1 MVFFTYNLHTIQAA
15 KNGLL
20 RTSKLINI
28 IKLING
34 TKSNFF
40 FIIDT
45 WLASCSNDFLT
56 HTLHRTTIYA
66 FRNIKGSCTADIRNE
81 RCHISSKDCKVPFS
95 LTKGLRSKHQTS
107 HCSVY
112 RQYTAKQLTFYIS
125 ICISYINF
133 TYPHNVCYVT
143 YAVCFSQSTQTD
155 LTHLINP
162 FLLPTNS
169 ISQCLEKYIL
179 RWPGICA
186 QESRFRRDGYNEY
199 LQIDSSA
206 LNLMDRAVLV
216 LNQFICFGKPSHIT
230 NTYF

>member
-1 MVFFTYNLHTIQAA
+1 MEQSRI
-15 KNGLL
+15 
-20 RTSKLINI
+20 
-28 IKLING
+28 
-34 TKSNFF
+34 FF

-133 TYPHNVCYVT
+133 TYPHNVCYVLT
-143 YAVCFSQSTQTD
+143 VYPNAWRNIYCADLEFVPKNQDLDATGTMSTCRQT
-155 LTHLINP
+155 
-162 FLLPTNS
+162 
-169 ISQCLEKYIL
+169 
-179 RWPGICA
+179 
-186 QESRFRRDGYNEY
+186 
-199 LQIDSSA
+199 
-206 LNLMDRAVLV
+206 LV
-216 LNQFICFGKPSHIT
+216 L
-230 NTYF
+230 

>member
-95 LTKGLRSKHQTS
+95 LTKGLRSKRQTS

-112 RQYTAKQLTFYIS
+112 RQYSEYTAEQLTFYIS

-143 YAVCFSQSTQTD
+143 YAICFSQFTQTD

-162 FLLPTNS
+162 
-169 ISQCLEKYIL
+169 
-179 RWPGICA
+179 
-186 QESRFRRDGYNEY
+186 FRRDGYNEY